1 MDKINYNQHDWN
13 KGEVIKEENLD
24 NMENGIKQATD
35 KINEIIDTEQ
45 EKQWAEKE
53 LNILQKQYD
62 QQTADLIDMDIRVL
76 TL

>member
-1 MDKINYNQHDWN
+1 
-13 KGEVIKEENLD
+13 
-24 NMENGIKQATD
+24 MENGIKQATD

>member
-24 NMENGIKQATD
+24 NMENGIKQPTD

-45 EKQWAEKE
+45 EKQ
-53 LNILQKQYD
+53 
-62 QQTADLIDMDIRVL
+62 
-76 TL
+76 